1 LFRINDCEKYGLA
14 LQTIAGAG
22 LRNIVVST
30 SDVATELFSQKAFNG
45 FEKLMPI
52 DRINGRIELAP
63 TVKKIKQLTGDKAE
77 LALNLITTKRMKKFS
92 QICLA
97 PSSCVMTRRPLA
109 SCVTRTTELAAS
121 TVSLCRVTCTRRTVS
136 CLEARR
142 PNNSSS
148 TRSTLTSGSS
158 TASETIEDSLR
169 KISRRC
175 SALQSNFR
183 SSSQSKRRVKQ

>member
-1 LFRINDCEKYGLA
+1 MFRINDCEKYGLA

-77 LALNLITTKRMKKFS
+77 LALNLITYNKTYEKVLANMFGSIFVCDDQTTARKLCYENNGIGRFNCITLQGDLYKTDGVMSGGS
-92 QICLA
+92 Q
-97 PSSCVMTRRPLA
+97 T
-109 SCVTRTTELAAS
+109 
-121 TVSLCRVTCTRRTVS
+121 
-136 CLEARR
+136 
-142 PNNSSS
+142 
-148 TRSTLTSGSS
+148 
-158 TASETIEDSLR
+158 
-169 KISRRC
+169 
-175 SALQSNFR
+175 Q
-183 SSSQSKRRVKQ
+183 